1 MLHIPYD
8 EAFCAKTVARQRAFY
23 LGDMFP
29 FVSDEYNEGRLLL
42 RVLDAVMQMITLYYL
57 ST

>member
-29 FVSDEYNEGRLLL
+29 FVSDEYIEGRLLL
-42 RVLDAVMQMITLYYL
+42 CER
-57 ST
+57 

>member
-8 EAFCAKTVARQRAFY
+8 EAFCAKTVARAFY
-23 LGDMFP
+23 FRDMLP

-42 RVLDAVMQMITLYYL
+42 CERYMQLCK
-57 ST
+57 